1 MTDIGATTR
10 LRPAPSIYARPFGEE
25 LVLLEFG
32 KGEYF
37 ALDEIGARIWRGLE
51 SCQELAAIAA
61 DVASAYDVSAEEAL
75 ADIVALVDDMRAR
88 SLVEVT

>member
-10 LRPAPSIYARPFGEE
+10 PRPAPSIYARPFGEE

-32 KGEYF
+32 K
-37 ALDEIGARIWRGLE
+37 IGARIWRGLE
-51 SCQELAAIAA
+51 SCQDLATIAA